1 MCALLPIGCTVCLRE
16 ASYQA
21 GLSMT
26 PNDATRSLGEFGAF
40 RRSAAHTLL
49 GLPGVLGEFGA
60 FPPSTPS
67 LVYSEYSAGSVPSVR
82 RRGFPHPP
90 RSSAACSGPLQHT
103 QSQPRLSGRSPYEAK
118 AVYIYGGARLP
129 GPCPPRQRVQVGG
142 SEQIRPKS
150 ETERDRSGSLSGI
163 RMSGCVH
170 RVKLIRRGTSTRA
183 YGLSAPGRA
192 G

>member
-1 MCALLPIGCTVCLRE
+1 MRPGVLV
-16 ASYQA
+16 
-21 GLSMT
+21 
-26 PNDATRSLGEFGAF
+26 LGEFGAF
-40 RRSAAHTLL
+40 RRCAVHSLL

-67 LVYSEYSAGSVPSVR
+67 SVFPEYSAGSVPSVC
-82 RRGFPHPP
+82 PP
-90 RSSAACSGPLQHT
+90 RLPTPSSVFRSVQCPLQHT
-103 QSQPRLSGRSPYEAK
+103 QSQPRLSGRSLYEAK
-118 AVYIYGGARLP
+118 AVYLYIYIYGGARLP
-129 GPCPPRQRVQVGG
+129 VPCPPRQRVQVGG